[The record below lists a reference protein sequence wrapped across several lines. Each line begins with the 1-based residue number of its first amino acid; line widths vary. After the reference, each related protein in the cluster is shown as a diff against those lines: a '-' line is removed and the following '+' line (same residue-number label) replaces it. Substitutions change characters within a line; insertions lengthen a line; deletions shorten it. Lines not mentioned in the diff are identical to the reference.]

1 MPHMRARY
9 QDTDLVADVLDNDF
23 YRSAGWV
30 KVDDS
35 TPTTEQAT
43 RSAVN
48 EARRGTLTDR
58 PAAEV
63 VAAMDALPD
72 EEKAA
77 VVADEKAGKGRKSVL
92 QADKD

>member
-1 MPHMRARY
+1 MEHMRARHT
-9 QDTDLVADVLDNDF
+9 DTGLVADVLDNDF

-35 TPTTEQAT
+35 TPTTEQAK

-48 EARRGTLTDR
+48 DARRGTLNDR

-63 VAAMDALPD
+63 VAALDALPE
-72 EEKAA
+72 EEKAV
-77 VVADEKAGKGRKSVL
+77 VVADEKAGKARKTVL

>member
-1 MPHMRARY
+1 MSHMRARH
-9 QDTDLVADVLDNDF
+9 TETGLVADVLDNDH
-23 YRSAGWV
+23 YRNAGWV
-30 KVDDS
+30 KVADD

-63 VAAMDALPD
+63 VAAMSALPE

-77 VVADEKAGKGRKSVL
+77 VVADEKAGKARKTVL

>member
-1 MPHMRARY
+1 MEHMRARHT
-9 QDTDLVADVLDNDF
+9 DTGLVADVLDNDF
-23 YRSAGWV
+23 YRKAGWV

-35 TPTTEQAT
+35 TPTTEDDK

-63 VAAMDALPD
+63 VAAMDALPE

-77 VVADEKAGKGRKSVL
+77 VVAEEKAGKARKTVL
-92 QADKD
+92 KADEG

>member
-1 MPHMRARY
+1 MRARHK
-9 QDTDLVADVLDNDF
+9 DTGAVADVLDNDF
-23 YRSAGWV
+23 YRNAGWV

-35 TPTTEQAT
+35 TPTTEQAK

-48 EARRGTLTDR
+48 EARRGTLVDR

-63 VAAMDALPD
+63 VAAMDSLPD

-77 VVADEKAGKGRKSVL
+77 VVAEEKAGKARKTVVK
-92 QADKD
+92 AGE